1 MRPLR
6 LARHISS
13 GWPCYR
19 AQPLGP
25 ETDSRCPKRNLSNRD
40 DVLYRLTG
48 LQASGRGKSTNPD
61 NLVSTYNN
69 RPEFTFLTR
78 DVLLLEQLLYL
89 FRGLG
94 MRRPKTVAGAPIHNS
109 QLYCSRPR
117 TPFLAGAYDVP
128 AYGKGA

>member
-1 MRPLR
+1 MAPLR
-6 LARHISS
+6 LAR
-13 GWPCYR
+13 PCYR

-48 LQASGRGKSTNPD
+48 LQASRRGKSTNPD

-94 MRRPKTVAGAPIHNS
+94 MRRPKTVSGAPIPNS
-109 QLYCSRPR
+109 QLSCSRPR
-117 TPFLAGAYDVP
+117 IE
-128 AYGKGA
+128 